1 MKFHIDF
8 TTHVIYISYILI
20 AKADFCSRGIKNG
33 YDFYFEELQSYLENQ
48 NNSKFQKNHK

>member
-48 NNSKFQKNHK
+48 NNSKFQKKS